1 MPEVLIQAENV
12 GKKFCRDLK
21 KSLWYGVKDSVC
33 DLLQVSPEYR
43 TDTLRDQEFWA
54 NSDITFQVQR
64 GECLGLIGG
73 NGAGKT
79 TLLKM
84 LSGLIKPDTGN
95 ITVKGRVGAL
105 IAIGAGFNPVLTG
118 RENIMVYGSI
128 LGMSIQQTKDKLDQI
143 IDFAEISD
151 AIDSPVRTYSSGM
164 NVRLGFST
172 AVNLL
177 RPDILLLDEVL
188 AVGDLGF
195 RRKCYAAVDELLDNA
210 AVIFVTH
217 SMDHV
222 RYLCNNV
229 LFLDRG
235 RGEPMSMLEGTKAYI
250 ASQRGSA
257 QNKNH
262 GKVFPPVISAN
273 VALKNREVNQRD
285 NIELELELEL
295 ESRIAN
301 PTLQITINN
310 RDGDAVACW
319 SSQQAGVNFDCEA
332 GRRTLLVS
340 AGPCHLSAGE
350 YSIAVNAMKPQS
362 TKFYISQLDAGTLH
376 AKTNQPELERGMSL
390 LPTIHVS
397 VDGAQIT

>member
-1 MPEVLIQAENV
+1 MPEVLIEVENV

-21 KSLWYGVKDSVC
+21 KSLWYGVKDSIS
-33 DLLQVSPEYR
+33 DLLRISTNDR
-43 TDTLRDQEFWA
+43 TNNLRDQEFWA
-54 NSDITFQVQR
+54 NSDITFQVER

-118 RENIMVYGSI
+118 RENVMVYGSI

-195 RRKCYAAVDELLDNA
+195 RRKCYSAVDELLDNA

-229 LFLDRG
+229 LFLERG
-235 RGEPMSMLEGTKAYI
+235 RGQTTSMLNGTKAYI
-250 ASQRGSA
+250 ASQSGSTPN
-257 QNKNH
+257 QNH
-262 GKVFPPVISAN
+262 GKVFSPVTSAN
-273 VALKNREVNQRD
+273 VINKTHSAHSGNDIEIQ
-285 NIELELELEL
+285 IELELEAP
-295 ESRIAN
+295 ITN
-301 PTLQITINN
+301 PTLQFSITN
-310 RDGDAVACW
+310 RDGEPVACW
-319 SSQQAGVNFDCEA
+319 NSQQAGIKFNCDA
-332 GRRTLLVS
+332 GYHTLS
-340 AGPCHLSAGE
+340 IKFGPCYLSAGD
-350 YSIAVNAMKPQS
+350 YSIAINAIKRSS
-362 TKFYISQLDAGTLH
+362 TKFFISQLDAGTLH
-376 AKTNQPELERGMSL
+376 VRTNQPELERGTTL
-390 LPTIHVS
+390 LPTTNFYINGVP
-397 VDGAQIT
+397 VT